1 MAHRAKGSEH
11 GDTLNEAESA
21 RLRAMIDDLGEGEA
35 LERLGLSRHATY
47 RAGAGL
53 SVRRATARVIR
64 DTLATWRAGRAA

>member
-1 MAHRAKGSEH
+1 MGHAARGNH
-11 GDTLNEAESA
+11 GDALAEHECTQLRTMIEDIGEA
-21 RLRAMIDDLGEGEA
+21 EA
-35 LERLGLSRHATY
+35 LERLALSRHATY